1 MTTGITLALMTD
13 LATLRWQI
21 EMGADE
27 AIGEEPVDRFS
38 AAARSGVP
46 IAGAPALVQARA
58 AAPAAVTAMTPARAA
73 TPVSRPAA
81 VPASPAAS
89 APAGGAGAAAIAS
102 ARALAEKATTIAEL
116 EAAVRAFE
124 GCALKATASN
134 TVFADGNP
142 EAKVML
148 VGEAPGADEDRQGKP
163 FVGVSGQLLDR
174 MMKWIGL
181 DRTSFY
187 ITNILVW
194 RPPGNRPPTTAEIAS
209 CVPFVERHIA
219 LVRPQVLVLVGGTS
233 AKTLLATA
241 DGIIK
246 LRGKWREL
254 TVPGVDKPIPTLPTF
269 HPAYLLRSPGQ
280 KRDSWRDLLDLK
292 SKLKSLSTAPVIE

>member
-1 MTTGITLALMTD
+1 MADVTS
-13 LATLRWQI
+13 LRWQI

-27 AIGEEPVDRFS
+27 AIGDAPVDRFS
-38 AAARSGVP
+38 ASVRSSAPG
-46 IAGAPALVQARA
+46 AGAPAPTAPARP
-58 AAPAAVTAMTPARAA
+58 AAPASP
-73 TPVSRPAA
+73 PVVRPAA
-81 VPASPAAS
+81 AVVRPAPLEAAASPS
-89 APAGGAGAAAIAS
+89 GAAAIAS

-116 EAAVRAFE
+116 EAAVRAFD

-142 EAKVML
+142 QAKVML

-163 FVGVSGQLLDR
+163 FVGASGQLLYR

-187 ITNILVW
+187 IANILFW
-194 RPPGNRPPTTAEIAS
+194 RPPGNRQPTTAEIAS

-233 AKTLLATA
+233 AKTLLNTA
-241 DGIIK
+241 DGIIR

-254 TVPGVDKPIPTLPTF
+254 AIPGLDRPIPTLPTF
-269 HPAYLLRSPGQ
+269 HPAYLLRSPAQ
-280 KRDSWRDLLDLK
+280 KRESWRDLLALK
-292 SKLKSLSTAPVIE
+292 SQLISSGKIVTNP